1 MKKES
6 EFEKEVVKYLKSKG
20 CDVFKMRYAPEGTP
34 DRLFLKEGFWGMLEV
49 KKSKSAP
56 FQPLQ
61 KEKIKKYNAM
71 SYARATYPENWE
83 EVKAELEKIL

>member
-6 EFEKEVVKYLKSKG
+6 EFEKEVVRYLKSKG
-20 CDVFKMRYAPEGTP
+20 CDVFKMRHGPEGPP
-34 DRLFLKEGFWGMLEV
+34 DRLFLKEGFWGMLED

-71 SYARATYPENWE
+71 SYARATYPENWD
-83 EVKAELEKIL
+83 EVKAELDKIL